1 MGISFEPMPVAS
13 VKSMRRLR
21 LVVPVYND
29 WDSFAILLREL
40 DRLAA
45 RLPLQVCVSAV
56 DDGSTLPPASD
67 FCDPASLKS
76 LESVEI
82 IHLATNVGHQRAI
95 AIGLCV
101 AVEDAD
107 SEAILIMDGDGEDSP
122 AAIEQLLQAAG
133 QDPDFCVVARR
144 GKRSEN
150 LTFKL
155 SVLLYKALF
164 HLLTGR
170 EITFGNFSLL
180 SRSYARRL
188 VSIPDLWNNLP
199 VAILRSRLPIKSVQ
213 VDRAPRYAGQSK
225 MNFTSLVVHGLSGIS
240 VYAEVI
246 FVRLL
251 FLTLGLFLLSCISI
265 GLVLSLRLFFPPQY
279 ATPGWATTVS
289 FGVLILLVQTLS
301 FTLSFVL
308 MLLNSRV
315 QRLVIPIADYKYYVD
330 HRETLLAQVPH
341 EV

>member
-1 MGISFEPMPVAS
+1 MPVANA
-13 VKSMRRLR
+13 KPLRRLR

-40 DRLAA
+40 DRVAA
-45 RLPLQVCVSAV
+45 NLPIQLSVSAI
-56 DDGSTLPPASD
+56 DDGSTIPPAPD
-67 FCDPASLKS
+67 FCDPASLTT

-82 IHLATNVGHQRAI
+82 IHLATNLGHQRAI
-95 AIGLCV
+95 AVGLCV

-122 AAIEQLLQAAG
+122 DAIAQLLNEAG
-133 QDPDFCVVARR
+133 QDVDFCVVARR

-155 SVLLYKALF
+155 SVLLYKLLF
-164 HLLTGR
+164 KLLTGR
-170 EITFGNFSLL
+170 QIAFGNFSLL

-188 VSIPDLWNNLP
+188 VSVPDLWNNLP
-199 VAILRSRLPIKSVQ
+199 VAILRSRLPIKAVQ
-213 VDRAPRYAGQSK
+213 IDRAPRYAGQSK

-240 VYAEVI
+240 VFAEVI

-251 FLTLGLFLLSCISI
+251 FLTGALFLLSCVSI
-265 GLVLSLRLFFPPQY
+265 PFVLSLRLFFPPKY

-289 FGVLILLVQTLS
+289 FGILILLVQTLS

-315 QRLVIPIADYKYYVD
+315 QRLILPIADYKYYID
-330 HRETLLAQVPH
+330 HREILLAQVPN
-341 EV
+341 EA